1 MGEPIRHEIHMDSEV
16 AQFYYGKF
24 VEFMESNP
32 EFSDLTFARY
42 LGDVV
47 LTPLKAL
54 MDGVVPEV
62 KP

>member
-16 AQFYYGKF
+16 AAFYYGKF
-24 VEFMESNP
+24 KEFMETNP
-32 EFSDLTFARY
+32 EFTDLTFARY

-54 MDGVVPEV
+54 FDGVVPEV
-62 KP
+62 TP